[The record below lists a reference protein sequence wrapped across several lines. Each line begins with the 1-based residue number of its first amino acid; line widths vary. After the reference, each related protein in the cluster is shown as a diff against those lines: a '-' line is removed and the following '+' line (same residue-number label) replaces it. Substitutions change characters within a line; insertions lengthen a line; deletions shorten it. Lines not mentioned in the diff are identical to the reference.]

1 MKHFDVVTVGSALKD
16 IMFYSQEI
24 NVTRDRNKKVIEM
37 DYGVKIP
44 INDVFVNYGGGAVN
58 VAVGLKNFGLDVS
71 PLVCLGNDQV
81 GKEIYAHLKK
91 ERIDTSLIQVN
102 KKEKTG
108 FSIVISA
115 AKDKEHTIFTHKGAS
130 SFLTMPNLRGFRTK
144 WFCVSALSNKDWVAE
159 FEKIVRQTK
168 RGVKI
173 AWNPGLKQLRNF
185 KQMMPF
191 LPAIDV
197 LILNREE
204 AFRLLADINPK
215 FEKYGTSDS
224 RLLLT
229 KLKAIGPRNVIVT
242 QGARGVVAIDE
253 TGMFHY
259 FPAKAI
265 QSRIVDTVGAG
276 DSFVSGFL
284 AAMIRW
290 GNFSKAL
297 QLGIRNSAHNLYR
310 VGAQN
315 GLLKI
320 KL

>member
-1 MKHFDVVTVGSALKD
+1 MKHYDVVTVGSALKD
-16 IMFYSQEI
+16 IMFYSHDI
-24 NVTRDRNKKVIEM
+24 SVARTRNKKVIEM
-37 DYGVKIP
+37 DYGVKLP
-44 INDVFVNYGGGAVN
+44 IDQVFVNYGGGAVN
-58 VAVGLKNFGLDVS
+58 VAVGLKNFGVYVA
-71 PLVCLGNDQV
+71 PLICLGHDIV
-81 GKEIYAHLKK
+81 GMEIFTHLKK
-91 ERIDTSLIQVN
+91 KRIDTSLIQVN

-108 FSIVISA
+108 FSIIVSA

-130 SFLTMPNLRGFRTK
+130 SSLTMPNLRSFRTK
-144 WFCVSALSNKDWVAE
+144 WFVVSALSNKDWATE

-173 AWNPGLKQLRNF
+173 VWNPGLKQL
-185 KQMMPF
+185 KDYKTLVPF
-191 LPAIDV
+191 LPAIEV

-204 AFRLLADINPK
+204 AEALLVNVNPK
-215 FEKYGTSDS
+215 FKKLTLSDS

-229 KLKAIGPRNVIVT
+229 KLKALGARNVVVT
-242 QGARGVVAIDE
+242 QGSRGVVAIDE

-265 QSRIVDTVGAG
+265 QKRIVDTVGAG
-276 DSFVSGFL
+276 DSFVSGFV
-284 AAMIRW
+284 AAMAKW
-290 GNFSKAL
+290 DNFSKAL

-310 VGAQN
+310 IGAQN

>member
-16 IMFYSQEI
+16 IMFYSNEI
-24 NVTRDRNKKVIEM
+24 TVTRARNKKVIEM
-37 DYGVKIP
+37 EYGAKFPVD
-44 INDVFVNYGGGAVN
+44 DVFVNYGGGAIN
-58 VAVGLKNFGLDVS
+58 VAVGLKNFGVDVS

-108 FSIVISA
+108 FSIVVSA

-130 SFLTMPNLRGFRTK
+130 NFLTMPNLRGFRTK
-144 WFCVSALSNKDWVAE
+144 WFYVSALSNKDWVTE

-173 AWNPGLKQLRNF
+173 AWNPGLMQLKDF
-185 KQMMPF
+185 KHIVPF
-191 LPAIDV
+191 LPAIEV
-197 LILNREE
+197 LILNRDE
-204 AFRLLADINPK
+204 AVKLLTDVNPRLAK
-215 FEKYGTSDS
+215 CGSSDS
-224 RLLLT
+224 RLLLS
-229 KLKAIGPRNVIVT
+229 KLKALGAKNVIIT
-242 QGARGVVAIDE
+242 QSARGVVAIDE
-253 TGMFHY
+253 AGLFHY

-265 QSRIVDTVGAG
+265 QKRIVDTVGAG
-276 DSFVSGFL
+276 DSFGSGFL
-284 AAMIRW
+284 AAFLKW

>member
-1 MKHFDVVTVGSALKD
+1 MKHYDVVTVGSALKD
-16 IMFYSQEI
+16 IMFYSHDI
-24 NVTRDRNKKVIEM
+24 SVARTRNKKVIEM

-44 INDVFVNYGGGAVN
+44 IEQVFVNYGGGAVN
-58 VAVGLKNFGLDVS
+58 VAVGLKNFGVYVA
-71 PLVCLGNDQV
+71 PLICLGNDIV
-81 GKEIYAHLKK
+81 GMEIFTHLKK
-91 ERIDTSLIQVN
+91 RRIDTSLVQVN

-108 FSIVISA
+108 FSIIVSA

-130 SFLTMPNLRGFRTK
+130 SFLTMPNLRSFRTK
-144 WFCVSALSNKDWVAE
+144 WFVVSALSNKDWATE

-173 AWNPGLKQLRNF
+173 AWNPGLKQL
-185 KQMMPF
+185 KDYKTLVPF
-191 LPAIDV
+191 LPAIEV

-204 AFRLLADINPK
+204 AEALLVNINPK
-215 FEKYGTSDS
+215 FKKLTLSDS
-224 RLLLT
+224 RLLLI
-229 KLKAIGPRNVIVT
+229 KLKALGARNVVVT
-242 QGARGVVAIDE
+242 QGSRGVVAIDE

-265 QSRIVDTVGAG
+265 QKRIVDTVGAG
-276 DSFVSGFL
+276 DSFVSGFV
-284 AAMIRW
+284 AAMVKW
-290 GNFSKAL
+290 DNFSKAL

-310 VGAQN
+310 IGAQN